1 MKNGLI
7 AYFVGNPVAAKL
19 LMLFLILGGIL
30 AGLNTHVRQIP
41 DLDFRTIV
49 ITLASPGSSPR
60 EIEEDINR
68 RIEESVLGLEGVDR
82 VVSVASE
89 GLARVEVEIETFAD
103 ADTVLADV
111 KGAVDSIENFPPASA
126 RPPRIEH
133 KRLSVEV
140 LTLTVSSS
148 TLSEDALRIAAE
160 NLRDD
165 LLALPSVSLVRLKGT
180 RDREI
185 SIEMNEE
192 ELRRNDLTISE
203 VARKVRR
210 ASLNLRRVAH
220 RRRRRR
226 AQRDRQKAARRGI
239 RGHRTDYPAGRVGG
253 QAR

>member
-7 AYFVGNPVAAKL
+7 EYFVGNPVAARL
-19 LMLFLILGGIL
+19 LMVFLILGGII
-30 AGLNTHVRQIP
+30 AGLNIHVRQIP

-49 ITLASPGSSPR
+49 VTLASPGSSPR

-103 ADTVLADV
+103 ADAVLADV
-111 KGAVDSIENFPPASA
+111 KNAVDSIENFPPPSA

-140 LTLTVSSS
+140 LTLAVSSS
-148 TLSEDALRIAAE
+148 TLSEDALRLAAE

-165 LLALPSVSLVRLKGT
+165 LLALPSVSIVRLKGT

-203 VARKVRR
+203 VASKVRR
-210 ASLNLRRVAH
+210 ASLNLTF
-220 RRRRRR
+220 
-226 AQRDRQKAARRGI
+226 GEL
-239 RGHRTDYPAGRVGG
+239 RTGAGGS
-253 QAR
+253 